1 MKIDL
6 SRMAA
11 AQPGPPKR
19 FVAPRQR
26 PVRTSPPGT
35 GRPVRLRVTSVSP
48 ASVFRF
54 WLIFAFLCLL
64 AFLAGL
70 FVLYIALSAMGALH
84 AIEDAINSGGIGHN
98 FHFSLSWIL
107 WHVGLVGSVLVVL
120 SAILAACT
128 AAMFGAVAEA
138 TGGLEITVA
147 EVVSGAAKAQEDG
160 QQHHRA
166 A

>member
-11 AQPGPPKR
+11 AQPGTPKR
-19 FVAPRQR
+19 FASPRPAQTR
-26 PVRTSPPGT
+26 PPRT
-35 GRPVRLRVTSVSP
+35 GRPVLLRVTGVSP

-64 AFLAGL
+64 AFLAGV
-70 FVLYIALSAMGALH
+70 FVLYLVLSAMGALH
-84 AIEDAINSGGIGHN
+84 AIEKAINSGGIGHN

-107 WHVGLVGSVLVVL
+107 WHVGLFGSVLVVL
-120 SAILAACT
+120 SAILAACA

-147 EVVSGAAKAQEDG
+147 EVSSGARAEEDG
-160 QQHHRA
+160 HQQRRA